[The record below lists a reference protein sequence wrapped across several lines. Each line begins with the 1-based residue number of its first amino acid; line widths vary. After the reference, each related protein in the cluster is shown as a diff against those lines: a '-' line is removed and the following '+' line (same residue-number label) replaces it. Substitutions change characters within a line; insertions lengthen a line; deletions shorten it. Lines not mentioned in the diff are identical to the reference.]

1 MLTLSNIHKEYASG
15 ELRVEALKGVSLSFR
30 KNEFVAV
37 LGPSGCGKT
46 TLLNII
52 GGLDRYTQ
60 GDLIIKGR
68 STREYKD
75 ADWDSYRNHS
85 VGFVFQSYNLIPHQT
100 VLSNVELALTLGG
113 VPAKERRRRAVQ
125 ALERVGLGDQLNKK
139 PNEMSGGQMQRVAI
153 ARALV
158 NDPEILLAD
167 EPTGALD
174 SETSVQIMDVLKEI
188 ATDRLVIMVT
198 HNPEL
203 AAQYATRTI
212 RLLDGRVTDDTM
224 PFDGQDDMAQPP
236 ARTGAT
242 SMHFGTAL
250 HLSLNNLMT
259 KKGRTFMVALAGSIG
274 IIGIALIL
282 SLSNGVNE
290 YIKSVEED
298 TLAQYP
304 LTIESETMNQ
314 SALLTAMMSASSGKD
329 IPHEEGRVYS
339 SNVMGDLMSAMVSE
353 VNANDLPSFKAYL
366 DGSQKIADLT
376 SSIAYEYG
384 STLRIYNRN
393 AVGGVQ
399 QVQPSTVIDT
409 MTNSSM
415 MSNANALAS
424 MSSMSSLSQ
433 MTSMYNMNVF
443 FELAGA
449 SVHRSGSYELL
460 AGHMPQ
466 KYDELLL
473 VVGEDDDISDTTLY
487 TLGLRDQSEVQQ
499 LFMTLLTGSTV
510 QTETISYSYDD
521 LLNLTFT
528 LVLPG
533 NLYQEQGDGIY
544 ADISGDEAAMSQALD
559 QGVTLHIAGIARSSS
574 NSMISSMMAG
584 GVGYTHELVEYVVS
598 ANNETPAV
606 KAQRAHPDTDIFTG
620 INFSGGVDMEP
631 SMEML
636 DTYLNSLPQEQ
647 QTAVRAMIG
656 MMSEKR
662 ILSMM
667 RAEMAKQKTDA
678 TYESNLAKLNA
689 TNLDTPTQIK
699 IYPID
704 FESKQRIV
712 DLIEQYNAQMQAAGH
727 EEGVIRYTDYV
738 GSLMSSVTTI
748 VDTISYVLIAF
759 VSISLVVS
767 SIMIGIITYISVLER
782 TKEIGILRAMGA
794 SKGDVSRV
802 FTAETLIIGL
812 VAGFLGV
819 LVTWLLTFP
828 INALIHHLTQIND
841 AAILPGGAAAIL
853 VAISMLLTIL
863 AGAIPSR
870 MAAKKD
876 PVVAL
881 RTE

>member
-188 ATDRLVIMVT
+188 ASDRLVIMVT

-353 VNANDLPSFKAYL
+353 VNENDLPSFKAYL
-366 DGSQKIADLT
+366 DGSQEIADLT

-415 MSNANALAS
+415 MSNANALVS

-443 FELAGA
+443 FELTGA
-449 SVHRSGSYELL
+449 NNQRHGNYELL

-544 ADISGDEAAMSQALD
+544 ADISGDEAAMSQTLD

-606 KAQRAHPDTDIFTG
+606 KAQREHPDTDIFTG

-647 QTAVRAMIG
+647 QTAMRAMIG
-656 MMSEKR
+656 MMSEER

-678 TYESNLAKLNA
+678 TYEGNLAKLNA
-689 TNLDTPTQIK
+689 TSLDTPTQIK

-828 INALIHHLTQIND
+828 INALIHHLTQINA

>member
-188 ATDRLVIMVT
+188 ASDRLVIMVT

-353 VNANDLPSFKAYL
+353 VNENDLPSFKTYL
-366 DGSQKIADLT
+366 DGSQEIADLT

-409 MTNSSM
+409 MTNSSR

-449 SVHRSGSYELL
+449 NNQRHGNYELL

-636 DTYLNSLPQEQ
+636 DAYLNSLPQEQ

-656 MMSEKR
+656 MMSEER

-678 TYESNLAKLNA
+678 TYEGNLAKLNA

-812 VAGFLGV
+812 VAGLLGV

-828 INALIHHLTQIND
+828 INALIHHLTQINA